1 MSTAL
6 WLLAVAET
14 TQAGGGPFWGKVAFA
29 SVFVALLL
37 WLVLLPAHLIDPTG
51 VRRPWW
57 RSTRFWAILVTSVQI
72 GVYVIWG

>member
-37 WLVLLPAHLIDPTG
+37 WLVLLPAHLIDPAG
-51 VRRPWW
+51 VRRPRW